1 MVVKLLNTD
10 ENENNLLFEIEEF
23 KKNRKL
29 RNPEKKQ
36 KRDTLES
43 LNALYDGRKTVLDA
57 FKSGIFPLLTI

>member
-1 MVVKLLNTD
+1 MVKLLNTD
-10 ENENNLLFEIEEF
+10 ENQNNLLFEIEEF